1 MKRIAICLAL
11 MLCMPLCGCVRD
23 EPVLMPAYT
32 LPSDPTPTLAPAPTI
47 APTPTPAPTPSPTPL
62 IDVTG
67 VDIEGVDHFRR
78 YLHFRNI
85 QVYEQCEDTFVDA
98 LLVND
103 YPLPLMCAATVTF
116 YEEAGGEGIAE
127 GKLQTRDGEYVLLLP
142 PGETTIFAQ
151 IDTDMRLTALP
162 FEIAFDAS
170 LGVLPA

>member
-1 MKRIAICLAL
+1 MKRIAVCIGI
-11 MLCMPLCGCVRD
+11 MLCMLLCGCVHD
-23 EPVLMPAYT
+23 EPVLMPVYT
-32 LPSDPTPTLAPAPTI
+32 LPI
-47 APTPTPAPTPSPTPL
+47 EPTPTPAPTLTPTPTAVPTPSPTPL

-116 YEEAGGEGIAE
+116 YEQEGGETIAE
-127 GKLQTRDGEYVLLLP
+127 GKLQTRDGEYVLLLQ
-142 PGETTIFAQ
+142 PGETTVYAQ
-151 IDTDMRLTALP
+151 IDTDMRLTDMPFAL
-162 FEIAFDAS
+162 AFDAS